1 MGATCRARMKAP
13 LYTPEQLARA
23 EERFKKL
30 AVDLR
35 NKTLIMDDDFYFS
48 MKDDRLPGNDRF
60 YTLDYSTVPVEVKYA
75 CQKKFPQR
83 LMVWLAIS

>member
-1 MGATCRARMKAP
+1 MKAP